1 MGTWQV
7 MTYRREK
14 NHMVRQE
21 WKKLLH
27 NKILLVVILAVIAIP
42 SIYTTLFLGSMWDPY
57 GNTDKLPVAV
67 VNEDQPVEYQG
78 AALDIGGELVKK
90 LKEEKSLDFH
100 FVEKKEG
107 EQGLKDGTYYMMI
120 RIPEDFSAKAGTL
133 TGEKPEKMELFYETN
148 PGTNYIASKMSET
161 AMKEMESAVCQ
172 EVTRTYIQAVMD
184 KVLQAKEGMEQAGQG
199 AGELEEGVGKAGE
212 GNEAITENLQVLADS
227 TLTFRNGTR
236 TFSEGLGKY
245 VQGVETLAAGTEELD
260 QGTAA
265 LAQGMEQVK
274 KKMPELSQGADKL
287 AEGAQTLEE
296 GTRENVRGSQALEEG
311 AARTDESM
319 KTLNQGLSALGE
331 AAASLPEAA
340 RELEAG
346 TEELRENAAALHNG
360 METLQQGTAQWQQG
374 AESLESGLQ
383 TIIGENGSQSD
394 ALSQGAAS
402 LCQGLEDLYNS
413 LPSYT
418 DSLSEDDGWSISD
431 EIQRTDPS
439 YLYEEIQQAAD
450 SGDIDSLTGAAWAA
464 LEAAQTNYQGLQEME
479 EQIFLARESAGEA
492 DPSGEEGLSS
502 QISMLKDQAALL
514 AESTAAYTEGVNEA
528 ARGSRELVSGLPE
541 ITEGISQAAAGS
553 GELAAGAETLLQG
566 VSGLSQ
572 KAPVLV
578 QGIQE
583 AVQGGSLLQT
593 QGTSVLKQGAE
604 TLAEGAEALSQGT
617 SQMAAGTQALKE
629 QVPALLNGGE
639 ELSHGLTS
647 LKEGTGSLKAG
658 AAELVENGPSLL
670 LGASQLSQGG
680 EQIGQGAGKLYE
692 GSQELG
698 EGLKSLEQGAGTLKN
713 ALEEGG
719 ISAGNSILSEEG
731 MDMFADPAVTKE
743 TQITEV
749 ENNGHAMAPYMMSVG
764 LWVGCIAFSL
774 MYPLTEYSGKLKS
787 GGAWW
792 RSKASVLYLVALL
805 QAAVMTGALWIFDGF
820 RPVQPGKTL
829 LTACLASL
837 AFMSIMYFFTNLLG
851 KAGSFL
857 MLVFMVVQLAGSV
870 GTYPLELSGPFV
882 PYLHDWVPFTYTVT
896 AFRSTISGGESIG
909 KCLLFLGALFLV
921 FSLMTVLEFQI
932 RAGKIKR
939 GKRTWVTWL
948 KAHGLE

>member
-1 MGTWQV
+1 
-7 MTYRREK
+7 
-14 NHMVRQE
+14 MVRQE

-78 AALDIGGELVKK
+78 AVLDIGGELVKK

-133 TGEKPEKMELFYETN
+133 TGEEPEKMELFYETN

-296 GTRENVRGSQALEEG
+296 GTRENVRGSQALEKG

-394 ALSQGAAS
+394 VLSQGAAS
-402 LCQGLEDLYNS
+402 LSQGLEDLYNS
-413 LPSYT
+413 LLSYT
-418 DSLSEDDGWSISD
+418 DSLSEDDGWSISE

-583 AVQGGSLLQT
+583 AVQGGSILQT
-593 QGTSVLKQGAE
+593 QGTSVLEQGAE

-639 ELSHGLTS
+639 QLSQGLTS

-698 EGLKSLEQGAGTLKN
+698 EGLKSLEQGAGILKN

-870 GTYPLELSGPFV
+870 GTYPLELSGSFV

>member
-7 MTYRREK
+7 MAYRREK

-78 AALDIGGELVKK
+78 AVLDIGGELVKK

-133 TGEKPEKMELFYETN
+133 TGEEPEKMELFYETN

-172 EVTRTYIQAVMD
+172 EVTRTYIQAIMD

-296 GTRENVRGSQALEEG
+296 GTRENVRGSQALEKG

-394 ALSQGAAS
+394 VLSQGAAS
-402 LCQGLEDLYNS
+402 LSQGLEDLYNS
-413 LPSYT
+413 LLSYT
-418 DSLSEDDGWSISD
+418 DSLSEDDGWSISE

-593 QGTSVLKQGAE
+593 QGTSVLEQGAE

-639 ELSHGLTS
+639 ELSQGLTS

>member
-1 MGTWQV
+1 
-7 MTYRREK
+7 
-14 NHMVRQE
+14 MVRQE

-161 AMKEMESAVCQ
+161 AMKEMENAVCQ

-402 LCQGLEDLYNS
+402 LSQGLEDLYNS

-418 DSLSEDDGWSISD
+418 DSLSEDDGWSISE

-450 SGDIDSLTGAAWAA
+450 SGDIGSLTGAAWAA

-593 QGTSVLKQGAE
+593 QGTSVLEQGAE

-639 ELSHGLTS
+639 ELSQGLTS

-670 LGASQLSQGG
+670 LGASQLSQGE

-692 GSQELG
+692 GSRELG

>member
-78 AALDIGGELVKK
+78 AVLDIGGELVKK

-133 TGEKPEKMELFYETN
+133 TGEEPEKMELFYETN

-172 EVTRTYIQAVMD
+172 EVTRTYIQAIMD

-296 GTRENVRGSQALEEG
+296 GTRENVRGSQALEKG

-394 ALSQGAAS
+394 VLSQGAAS
-402 LCQGLEDLYNS
+402 LSQGLEDLYNS
-413 LPSYT
+413 LLSYT
-418 DSLSEDDGWSISD
+418 DSLSEDDGWSISE

-528 ARGSRELVSGLPE
+528 AGGSRELVSGLPE

-583 AVQGGSLLQT
+583 AVQGGSILQT
-593 QGTSVLKQGAE
+593 QGTSVLEQGAE

-639 ELSHGLTS
+639 QLSQGLTS

-698 EGLKSLEQGAGTLKN
+698 EGLKSLEQGAGILKN

>member
-7 MTYRREK
+7 MAYRREK

-227 TLTFRNGTR
+227 ALTFRNGTR

-402 LCQGLEDLYNS
+402 LSQGLEDLYNS

-418 DSLSEDDGWSISD
+418 DSLSEDDGWSISE

-479 EQIFLARESAGEA
+479 EQIFLARESSGEA

-514 AESTAAYTEGVNEA
+514 AENTAAYTEGVNEA

-593 QGTSVLKQGAE
+593 QGTSVLEQGAE

-617 SQMAAGTQALKE
+617 GQMAAGTQALKE

-639 ELSHGLTS
+639 ELSQGLTS

-692 GSQELG
+692 GSRELG

>member
-1 MGTWQV
+1 
-7 MTYRREK
+7 
-14 NHMVRQE
+14 MVRQE

-402 LCQGLEDLYNS
+402 LSQGLEDLYNS

-418 DSLSEDDGWSISD
+418 DSLSEDDGWSISE

-502 QISMLKDQAALL
+502 QISMLKDQASLL

-593 QGTSVLKQGAE
+593 QGTSVLEQGAE

-639 ELSHGLTS
+639 ELSQGLTS

-692 GSQELG
+692 GSRELG

-870 GTYPLELSGPFV
+870 GTYPLELSGSFV

>member
-1 MGTWQV
+1 
-7 MTYRREK
+7 
-14 NHMVRQE
+14 MVRQE

-78 AALDIGGELVKK
+78 AVLDIGGELVKK

-133 TGEKPEKMELFYETN
+133 TGEEPEKMELFYETN

-296 GTRENVRGSQALEEG
+296 GTRENVRGSQALEKG

-394 ALSQGAAS
+394 VLSQGAAS
-402 LCQGLEDLYNS
+402 LSQGLEDLYNS
-413 LPSYT
+413 LLSYT
-418 DSLSEDDGWSISD
+418 DSLSEDDGWSISE

-583 AVQGGSLLQT
+583 AVQGGSILQT
-593 QGTSVLKQGAE
+593 QGTSVLEQGAE

-639 ELSHGLTS
+639 QLSQGLTS

-698 EGLKSLEQGAGTLKN
+698 EGLKSLEQGAGILKN

>member
-1 MGTWQV
+1 
-7 MTYRREK
+7 
-14 NHMVRQE
+14 MVRQE

-133 TGEKPEKMELFYETN
+133 TGEKMELFYETN

-402 LCQGLEDLYNS
+402 LSQGLEDLYNS

-418 DSLSEDDGWSISD
+418 DSLSEDDGWSISE

-450 SGDIDSLTGAAWAA
+450 SGDDRSRLGGFGSGPDKLSGAA
-464 LEAAQTNYQGLQEME
+464 G
-479 EQIFLARESAGEA
+479 
-492 DPSGEEGLSS
+492 
-502 QISMLKDQAALL
+502 
-514 AESTAAYTEGVNEA
+514 
-528 ARGSRELVSGLPE
+528 
-541 ITEGISQAAAGS
+541 
-553 GELAAGAETLLQG
+553 
-566 VSGLSQ
+566 
-572 KAPVLV
+572 
-578 QGIQE
+578 
-583 AVQGGSLLQT
+583 
-593 QGTSVLKQGAE
+593 
-604 TLAEGAEALSQGT
+604 
-617 SQMAAGTQALKE
+617 
-629 QVPALLNGGE
+629 NGG
-639 ELSHGLTS
+639 
-647 LKEGTGSLKAG
+647 
-658 AAELVENGPSLL
+658 
-670 LGASQLSQGG
+670 
-680 EQIGQGAGKLYE
+680 
-692 GSQELG
+692 
-698 EGLKSLEQGAGTLKN
+698 
-713 ALEEGG
+713 
-719 ISAGNSILSEEG
+719 
-731 MDMFADPAVTKE
+731 ADLPCKGVCRR
-743 TQITEV
+743 
-749 ENNGHAMAPYMMSVG
+749 G
-764 LWVGCIAFSL
+764 
-774 MYPLTEYSGKLKS
+774 
-787 GGAWW
+787 
-792 RSKASVLYLVALL
+792 RS
-805 QAAVMTGALWIFDGF
+805 F
-820 RPVQPGKTL
+820 R
-829 LTACLASL
+829 
-837 AFMSIMYFFTNLLG
+837 
-851 KAGSFL
+851 
-857 MLVFMVVQLAGSV
+857 
-870 GTYPLELSGPFV
+870 
-882 PYLHDWVPFTYTVT
+882 
-896 AFRSTISGGESIG
+896 
-909 KCLLFLGALFLV
+909 
-921 FSLMTVLEFQI
+921 
-932 RAGKIKR
+932 
-939 GKRTWVTWL
+939 
-948 KAHGLE
+948 

>member
-78 AALDIGGELVKK
+78 AVLDIGGELVKK

-133 TGEKPEKMELFYETN
+133 TGEEPEKMELFYETN

-172 EVTRTYIQAVMD
+172 EVTRTYIQAIMD

-296 GTRENVRGSQALEEG
+296 GTRENVRGSQALEKG

-394 ALSQGAAS
+394 VLSQGAAS
-402 LCQGLEDLYNS
+402 LSQGLEDLYNS
-413 LPSYT
+413 LLSYT
-418 DSLSEDDGWSISD
+418 DSLSEDDGWSISE

-583 AVQGGSLLQT
+583 AVQGGSILQT
-593 QGTSVLKQGAE
+593 QGTSVLEQGAE

-639 ELSHGLTS
+639 QLSQGLTS

-698 EGLKSLEQGAGTLKN
+698 EGLKSLEQGAGILKN

>member
-1 MGTWQV
+1 
-7 MTYRREK
+7 
-14 NHMVRQE
+14 MVRQE

-78 AALDIGGELVKK
+78 AVLDIGGELVKK
-90 LKEEKSLDFH
+90 LKEEKSLDFN

-133 TGEKPEKMELFYETN
+133 TGEEPEKMELFYETN

-296 GTRENVRGSQALEEG
+296 GTRENVRGSQALEKG

-394 ALSQGAAS
+394 VLSQGAAS
-402 LCQGLEDLYNS
+402 LSQGLEDLYNS
-413 LPSYT
+413 LLSYT
-418 DSLSEDDGWSISD
+418 DSLSEDDGWSISE

-583 AVQGGSLLQT
+583 AVQGGSILQT
-593 QGTSVLKQGAE
+593 QGTSVLEQGAE

-639 ELSHGLTS
+639 QLSQGLTS

-698 EGLKSLEQGAGTLKN
+698 EGLKSLEQGAGILKN

>member
-1 MGTWQV
+1 
-7 MTYRREK
+7 
-14 NHMVRQE
+14 MVRQE

-360 METLQQGTAQWQQG
+360 METLQQGTAQWRQG

-394 ALSQGAAS
+394 VLSQGAANLS
-402 LCQGLEDLYNS
+402 QGLEDLYNS

-418 DSLSEDDGWSISD
+418 DSLSEDDGWSISE

-593 QGTSVLKQGAE
+593 QGTSVLEQGAE

-639 ELSHGLTS
+639 ELSQGLTS

-837 AFMSIMYFFTNLLG
+837 AFMSIMFFFTNLLG

-870 GTYPLELSGPFV
+870 GTYPLELSGSFV

>member
-1 MGTWQV
+1 
-7 MTYRREK
+7 
-14 NHMVRQE
+14 MVRQE

-78 AALDIGGELVKK
+78 AVLDIGGELVKK

-199 AGELEEGVGKAGE
+199 AGVLEEGVGKAGE

-274 KKMPELSQGADKL
+274 KKMPELSQGADKP

-402 LCQGLEDLYNS
+402 LSQGLEDLYNS

-418 DSLSEDDGWSISD
+418 DSLSEDDGWSISE

-439 YLYEEIQQAAD
+439 YLCEEIQQAAD
-450 SGDIDSLTGAAWAA
+450 SGDIGSLTGAAWAA

-593 QGTSVLKQGAE
+593 QGTSVLEQGAE

-639 ELSHGLTS
+639 ELSQGLTS

-870 GTYPLELSGPFV
+870 GTYPLELSGSFV

>member
-7 MTYRREK
+7 MAYRREK

-78 AALDIGGELVKK
+78 AVLDIGGELVKK

-133 TGEKPEKMELFYETN
+133 TGEEPEKMELFYETN

-296 GTRENVRGSQALEEG
+296 GTRENVRGSQALEKG

-394 ALSQGAAS
+394 VLSQGAAS
-402 LCQGLEDLYNS
+402 LSQGLEDLYNS
-413 LPSYT
+413 LLSYT
-418 DSLSEDDGWSISD
+418 DSLSEDDGWSISE

-583 AVQGGSLLQT
+583 AVQGGSILQT
-593 QGTSVLKQGAE
+593 QGTSVLEQGAE

-639 ELSHGLTS
+639 QLSQGLTS

-698 EGLKSLEQGAGTLKN
+698 EGLKSLEQGAGILKN

>member
-1 MGTWQV
+1 
-7 MTYRREK
+7 
-14 NHMVRQE
+14 
-21 WKKLLH
+21 
-27 NKILLVVILAVIAIP
+27 
-42 SIYTTLFLGSMWDPY
+42 
-57 GNTDKLPVAV
+57 
-67 VNEDQPVEYQG
+67 
-78 AALDIGGELVKK
+78 
-90 LKEEKSLDFH
+90 
-100 FVEKKEG
+100 
-107 EQGLKDGTYYMMI
+107 
-120 RIPEDFSAKAGTL
+120 
-133 TGEKPEKMELFYETN
+133 
-148 PGTNYIASKMSET
+148 
-161 AMKEMESAVCQ
+161 
-172 EVTRTYIQAVMD
+172 
-184 KVLQAKEGMEQAGQG
+184 
-199 AGELEEGVGKAGE
+199 
-212 GNEAITENLQVLADS
+212 
-227 TLTFRNGTR
+227 
-236 TFSEGLGKY
+236 
-245 VQGVETLAAGTEELD
+245 
-260 QGTAA
+260 
-265 LAQGMEQVK
+265 
-274 KKMPELSQGADKL
+274 
-287 AEGAQTLEE
+287 
-296 GTRENVRGSQALEEG
+296 
-311 AARTDESM
+311 
-319 KTLNQGLSALGE
+319 
-331 AAASLPEAA
+331 
-340 RELEAG
+340 
-346 TEELRENAAALHNG
+346 
-360 METLQQGTAQWQQG
+360 
-374 AESLESGLQ
+374 
-383 TIIGENGSQSD
+383 
-394 ALSQGAAS
+394 
-402 LCQGLEDLYNS
+402 
-413 LPSYT
+413 
-418 DSLSEDDGWSISD
+418 
-431 EIQRTDPS
+431 
-439 YLYEEIQQAAD
+439 
-450 SGDIDSLTGAAWAA
+450 
-464 LEAAQTNYQGLQEME
+464 ME

-528 ARGSRELVSGLPE
+528 ARGSRELVSELPE

-553 GELAAGAETLLQG
+553 GKLAAGAETLLQG

-593 QGTSVLKQGAE
+593 QGTSVLEQGAE

-639 ELSHGLTS
+639 ELSQGLTS

-698 EGLKSLEQGAGTLKN
+698 EGLKSLEQGTGTLKN

-909 KCLLFLGALFLV
+909 KCLQFLGALFLV

>member
-1 MGTWQV
+1 
-7 MTYRREK
+7 
-14 NHMVRQE
+14 MVRQE

-78 AALDIGGELVKK
+78 AALDIGGGLVKK

-199 AGELEEGVGKAGE
+199 AGEL
-212 GNEAITENLQVLADS
+212 
-227 TLTFRNGTR
+227 
-236 TFSEGLGKY
+236 
-245 VQGVETLAAGTEELD
+245 
-260 QGTAA
+260 
-265 LAQGMEQVK
+265 
-274 KKMPELSQGADKL
+274 
-287 AEGAQTLEE
+287 
-296 GTRENVRGSQALEEG
+296 
-311 AARTDESM
+311 
-319 KTLNQGLSALGE
+319 
-331 AAASLPEAA
+331 
-340 RELEAG
+340 
-346 TEELRENAAALHNG
+346 
-360 METLQQGTAQWQQG
+360 
-374 AESLESGLQ
+374 
-383 TIIGENGSQSD
+383 
-394 ALSQGAAS
+394 
-402 LCQGLEDLYNS
+402 
-413 LPSYT
+413 
-418 DSLSEDDGWSISD
+418 
-431 EIQRTDPS
+431 
-439 YLYEEIQQAAD
+439 
-450 SGDIDSLTGAAWAA
+450 
-464 LEAAQTNYQGLQEME
+464 
-479 EQIFLARESAGEA
+479 
-492 DPSGEEGLSS
+492 
-502 QISMLKDQAALL
+502 
-514 AESTAAYTEGVNEA
+514 
-528 ARGSRELVSGLPE
+528 
-541 ITEGISQAAAGS
+541 
-553 GELAAGAETLLQG
+553 AAGAETLLQG

-593 QGTSVLKQGAE
+593 QGTSVLEQGAE

-639 ELSHGLTS
+639 ELSQGLTS

-692 GSQELG
+692 GSRELG

-870 GTYPLELSGPFV
+870 GTYPLELSGSFV

>member
-1 MGTWQV
+1 
-7 MTYRREK
+7 
-14 NHMVRQE
+14 MVRQE

-78 AALDIGGELVKK
+78 AVLDIGGELVKK

-133 TGEKPEKMELFYETN
+133 TGEEPEKMELFYETN

-172 EVTRTYIQAVMD
+172 EVTRTYIQAIMD

-296 GTRENVRGSQALEEG
+296 GTRENVRGSQALEKG

-394 ALSQGAAS
+394 VLSQGAAS
-402 LCQGLEDLYNS
+402 LSQGLEDLYNS
-413 LPSYT
+413 LLSYT
-418 DSLSEDDGWSISD
+418 DSLSEDDGWSISE

-583 AVQGGSLLQT
+583 AVQGGSILQT
-593 QGTSVLKQGAE
+593 QGTSVLEQGAE

-639 ELSHGLTS
+639 QLSQGLTS

-698 EGLKSLEQGAGTLKN
+698 EGLKSLEQGAGILKN

>member
-1 MGTWQV
+1 
-7 MTYRREK
+7 
-14 NHMVRQE
+14 MVRQE

-311 AARTDESM
+311 ATRTDESM

-331 AAASLPEAA
+331 AATSLPEAA

-360 METLQQGTAQWQQG
+360 METLQQGTAQWQQE

-394 ALSQGAAS
+394 VLSQGAAS
-402 LCQGLEDLYNS
+402 LSQGLEDLYNS

-418 DSLSEDDGWSISD
+418 DSLSEDDGWSISE

-479 EQIFLARESAGEA
+479 EQILLARESAGEA

-514 AESTAAYTEGVNEA
+514 AENTAAYTEGVNEA

-578 QGIQE
+578 QGIRE

-593 QGTSVLKQGAE
+593 QGTSVLEQGAE

-639 ELSHGLTS
+639 ELSQGLTS

-692 GSQELG
+692 GSRELG

-932 RAGKIKR
+932 RARKIKR

>member
-1 MGTWQV
+1 
-7 MTYRREK
+7 
-14 NHMVRQE
+14 MVRQE

-78 AALDIGGELVKK
+78 AVLDIGGELVKK

-120 RIPEDFSAKAGTL
+120 RIPED
-133 TGEKPEKMELFYETN
+133 
-148 PGTNYIASKMSET
+148 
-161 AMKEMESAVCQ
+161 
-172 EVTRTYIQAVMD
+172 
-184 KVLQAKEGMEQAGQG
+184 
-199 AGELEEGVGKAGE
+199 
-212 GNEAITENLQVLADS
+212 
-227 TLTFRNGTR
+227 
-236 TFSEGLGKY
+236 
-245 VQGVETLAAGTEELD
+245 
-260 QGTAA
+260 
-265 LAQGMEQVK
+265 
-274 KKMPELSQGADKL
+274 
-287 AEGAQTLEE
+287 
-296 GTRENVRGSQALEEG
+296 
-311 AARTDESM
+311 
-319 KTLNQGLSALGE
+319 
-331 AAASLPEAA
+331 
-340 RELEAG
+340 
-346 TEELRENAAALHNG
+346 
-360 METLQQGTAQWQQG
+360 
-374 AESLESGLQ
+374 
-383 TIIGENGSQSD
+383 
-394 ALSQGAAS
+394 
-402 LCQGLEDLYNS
+402 
-413 LPSYT
+413 
-418 DSLSEDDGWSISD
+418 
-431 EIQRTDPS
+431 
-439 YLYEEIQQAAD
+439 
-450 SGDIDSLTGAAWAA
+450 
-464 LEAAQTNYQGLQEME
+464 
-479 EQIFLARESAGEA
+479 
-492 DPSGEEGLSS
+492 
-502 QISMLKDQAALL
+502 
-514 AESTAAYTEGVNEA
+514 
-528 ARGSRELVSGLPE
+528 
-541 ITEGISQAAAGS
+541 
-553 GELAAGAETLLQG
+553 
-566 VSGLSQ
+566 
-572 KAPVLV
+572 
-578 QGIQE
+578 
-583 AVQGGSLLQT
+583 
-593 QGTSVLKQGAE
+593 
-604 TLAEGAEALSQGT
+604 
-617 SQMAAGTQALKE
+617 
-629 QVPALLNGGE
+629 
-639 ELSHGLTS
+639 
-647 LKEGTGSLKAG
+647 
-658 AAELVENGPSLL
+658 LVENGPSLL

-805 QAAVMTGALWIFDGF
+805 QAAVMTGALRIFDGF

-837 AFMSIMYFFTNLLG
+837 DFMSIMYFFTNLLG

-870 GTYPLELSGPFV
+870 GTYPLELSGTFV

-909 KCLLFLGALFLV
+909 KCLQFLGALFLV

>member
-1 MGTWQV
+1 
-7 MTYRREK
+7 
-14 NHMVRQE
+14 MVRQE

-394 ALSQGAAS
+394 VLSQGAAS
-402 LCQGLEDLYNS
+402 LSQGLEDLYNS

-418 DSLSEDDGWSISD
+418 DSLSEDDGWSISE

-593 QGTSVLKQGAE
+593 QGTSVLEQGAE

-639 ELSHGLTS
+639 ELSQGLTS

-870 GTYPLELSGPFV
+870 GTYPLELSGSFV